1 MLTIYAVSDSIG
13 ETAEQVARATAYQFC
28 KGVQVRK
35 VPYIKSYENVND
47 FINNLESRED
57 ILVISTIVL
66 VDVRE
71 FLTQRCIECDIPIN
85 NILGPCISMAARI
98 LKTIPDY
105 RPGAVWRID
114 SQYYKKIKA
123 MEFAVQYDDSKNNA
137 GIKYADVILI
147 GLSRTSKT
155 PLCIYLANKGIKA
168 INIPLMPEVEV
179 PKQLFEVSRK
189 KIVALTIDP
198 IQLIEIRK
206 RRLGSYHKNFVN
218 IKYADEERVLQELE
232 FSDKLIRRL
241 NCKIIDVT
249 KRAIEDTALM
259 IMDYIGYTDTNLN
272 N

>member
-1 MLTIYAVSDSIG
+1 MLKIYAVSDSIG
-13 ETAEQVARATAYQFC
+13 ETAEQVARAAACQFSES
-28 KGVQVRK
+28 VQVKK
-35 VPYIKSYENVND
+35 VPYVKSYENVND
-47 FINNLESRED
+47 FIDGLESKD
-57 ILVISTIVL
+57 GILIISTIVL

-71 FLTQRCIECDIPIN
+71 FLTRRCIESGIPIN

-105 RPGAVWRID
+105 RPGAVWQID
-114 SQYYKKIKA
+114 AKYYKKIKA

-155 PLCIYLANKGIKA
+155 PLCMYLANKGIKA
-168 INIPLMPEVEV
+168 LNIPLMPEVPI
-179 PKQLFEVSRK
+179 PKELFEVSRK

-206 RRLGSYHKNFVN
+206 RRLDSYHRCFIS
-218 IKYADEERVLQELE
+218 IKYADEERILQELE
-232 FSDKLIRRL
+232 FSDKLIKRL
-241 NCKIIDVT
+241 NCKVIDVT

-259 IMDYIGYTDTNLN
+259 IMDYIGYADENSY
-272 N
+272 